1 MAKKALTAIGIRNL
15 RATAKR
21 QEIPAG
27 ARGLYVVQQ
36 PSGRISYA
44 VRFRIDGV
52 PKKLTLDRGVTL
64 AEARVAAAKVF
75 ADLERGVDPIA
86 SKRTAKQAKALA
98 DADTFQSIAG
108 EYQKREGSKLR
119 SAIWR
124 RSVLERLVYPTL
136 GAYPIGA
143 IKRSDIVR
151 LLDRIEGGELVRN
164 GIRLKGGPVMADR
177 TLSIVRRILNW
188 HALRSDDFR
197 SPIVRGMA
205 RTKDSDRARSRIL
218 SDDELRSIWRAT
230 EGAGP
235 FDGLVR
241 FLLLTGARRSEAA
254 GLTWGEI
261 DGADW
266 CLPRDRNK
274 TDHDLVRTLSAAAMA
289 VIEAQPRI
297 EGSRYVFT
305 FNGRTEIGAFSWL
318 RARLETASG
327 VTGFTLHD
335 LRRTARSLMSRAG
348 VSADHAERC
357 LGHVIPGVRGV
368 YDRHLFHREK
378 ALAFEALAAL
388 IERIVNPPASNVT
401 ALRG

>member
-44 VRFRIDGV
+44 VRFRINGV
-52 PKKLTLDRGVTL
+52 PKKLTLDRGLTL
-64 AEARVAAAKVF
+64 AEARVAAAKVH
-75 ADLERGVDPIA
+75 AEIERGHDPIA

-98 DADTFQSIAG
+98 DSNTFQAISE
-108 EYQKREGSKLR
+108 EYMRREGGKLR
-119 SAIWR
+119 SADWR
-124 RSVLERLVYPTL
+124 RAVLERLVYDTL
-136 GAYPIGA
+136 GAQPIAA
-143 IKRSDIVR
+143 IKRSDVVR
-151 LLDRIEGGELVRN
+151 LLDKIEAGELTRN

-230 EGAGP
+230 KGAGP

-254 GLTWGEI
+254 GLTWSEI

-274 TDHDLVRTLSAAAMA
+274 TDHDLVRPLSAAAMA

-318 RARLETASG
+318 RARLEAASG
-327 VTGFTLHD
+327 VTGWTLHD

-348 VSADHAERC
+348 VPTDHAERA
-357 LGHVIPGVRGV
+357 LGHIIGGVRGV
-368 YDRHLFHREK
+368 YDRHEYHREK
-378 ALAFEALAAL
+378 KQAFDALAAL